1 MKPSVREAIDA
12 RLSGVRMSREDRARV
27 LERARK
33 EEERMRKK
41 ISTGLMVALA
51 LTALLAGTALA
62 AAGGIF
68 EFFAGRDAGIGLEP
82 LEQNLAGAAVAT
94 GQTLLQD
101 EVELTVEESYYDGET
116 LYLSWSIGGQT
127 RTEEPWTPDASQLEA
142 MEATQAEYL
151 DVELSPGTGVLV
163 TTVSEGDGLDLADGT
178 YINPSMGD
186 SSVLEDGTRVN
197 WMRYETPLPETARQQ
212 QSLDLV
218 MTLYRTQTAYY
229 MDADGA
235 AYITSL
241 SHEREE
247 LPFRIECTDATA
259 QATAS
264 ASFENYTAEC
274 TITAGILN
282 NVAVHANVVLTGM
295 PAEWYDAVV
304 SMEDAA
310 DAVYSYRLY
319 IDGEMCQKFDA
330 WLDGDATR
338 LELWFGFIQ
347 PPLPETDENTFTLV
361 PVYTQSG
368 EHPDEALQ
376 GVIRYPTA
384 VNL

>member
-142 MEATQAEYL
+142 MEAT
-151 DVELSPGTGVLV
+151 
-163 TTVSEGDGLDLADGT
+163 
-178 YINPSMGD
+178 
-186 SSVLEDGTRVN
+186 
-197 WMRYETPLPETARQQ
+197 
-212 QSLDLV
+212 
-218 MTLYRTQTAYY
+218 
-229 MDADGA
+229 
-235 AYITSL
+235 
-241 SHEREE
+241 
-247 LPFRIECTDATA
+247 
-259 QATAS
+259 
-264 ASFENYTAEC
+264 
-274 TITAGILN
+274 
-282 NVAVHANVVLTGM
+282 
-295 PAEWYDAVV
+295 
-304 SMEDAA
+304 
-310 DAVYSYRLY
+310 
-319 IDGEMCQKFDA
+319 
-330 WLDGDATR
+330 
-338 LELWFGFIQ
+338 
-347 PPLPETDENTFTLV
+347 
-361 PVYTQSG
+361 
-368 EHPDEALQ
+368 
-376 GVIRYPTA
+376 
-384 VNL
+384 